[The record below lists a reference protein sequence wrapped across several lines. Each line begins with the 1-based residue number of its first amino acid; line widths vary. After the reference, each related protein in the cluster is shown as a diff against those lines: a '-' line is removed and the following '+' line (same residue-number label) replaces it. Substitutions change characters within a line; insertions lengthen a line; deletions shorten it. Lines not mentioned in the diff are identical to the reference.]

1 MELKAAA
8 RPALL
13 RSREPHAHARV
24 TFVEL
29 FFDLVFVFAITQLS
43 HALVHDPT
51 PAGAL
56 RAAVLFLAMWWVW
69 IFTSWVTNWL
79 DPDRGPIRTLL
90 FLMMLAGLVLSM
102 AIPSAFGERGLA
114 FALAYT
120 AMQVGRTAFMLWAI
134 GPDDPALRRNFLRI
148 LVWLGAA
155 SPFWIIGGL
164 VPPDARLGLWAIALA
179 IEYVSPSVY
188 FWVPGLGRS
197 TIGDWQVEGAHLS
210 ERCALFIIIALG
222 ESILVTGATFAGMAW
237 TAEAAAAFVTAFVGS
252 IAMWWV
258 YFNIG
263 AERGTRHITSA
274 GDPGRMARLGYTY
287 LHLPVVAGIVVAA
300 VGDEM
305 ILHHPQGHT
314 DRAAVACILG
324 GPALYLGGLLLFKRI
339 GLGRL
344 PLSHLVGLALLALL
358 LLVAA
363 PVLSPLALAVSANA
377 VLVLV
382 AIWEHLSLRTRQA

>member
-1 MELKAAA
+1 
-8 RPALL
+8 
-13 RSREPHAHARV
+13 
-24 TFVEL
+24 
-29 FFDLVFVFAITQLS
+29 
-43 HALVHDPT
+43 
-51 PAGAL
+51 
-56 RAAVLFLAMWWVW
+56 
-69 IFTSWVTNWL
+69 
-79 DPDRGPIRTLL
+79 
-90 FLMMLAGLVLSM
+90 
-102 AIPSAFGERGLA
+102 
-114 FALAYT
+114 
-120 AMQVGRTAFMLWAI
+120 MQVGRTAFMLWAI

-164 VPPDARLGLWAIALA
+164 VRPMRGSAFGRWRW
-179 IEYVSPSVY
+179 PSSTSRPAAD

-197 TIGDWQVEGAHLS
+197 TIGDWRWRAAHLS

-274 GDPGRMARLGYTY
+274 GDPGRDGAAR
-287 LHLPVVAGIVVAA
+287 LHLPPSAGGRRHRGRGRGRRDDPAPSA
-300 VGDEM
+300 RPHRSRG
-305 ILHHPQGHT
+305 
-314 DRAAVACILG
+314 VACILG

-339 GLGRL
+339 GQGRL
-344 PLSHLVGLALLALL
+344 PLSHLVGLALLAPCS
-358 LLVAA
+358 LVAA
-363 PVLSPLALAVSANA
+363 PVLSPLALAASANA

>member
-1 MELKAAA
+1 LTAAV

-13 RSREPHAHARV
+13 RPREPHAHARV

-29 FFDLVFVFAITQLS
+29 FFDLVFVFAVTQVS
-43 HALVHDPT
+43 HALLHDLT

-56 RAAVLFLAMWWVW
+56 RTGVLFLAMWWVW
-69 IFTSWVTNWL
+69 IYTSWVTNWL
-79 DPDRGPIRTLL
+79 DPDRAPIRTLL

-102 AIPSAFGERGLA
+102 AIPAAFGERGLA

-155 SPFWIIGGL
+155 APFWIAGGL
-164 VPPDARLGLWAIALA
+164 VAPDARLVLWAIALA
-179 IEYVSPSVY
+179 IEYASPAAG

-197 TIGDWQVEGAHLS
+197 TVGDWRVEGAHLS

-222 ESILVTGATFAGMAW
+222 ESILVTGATFAGMTW
-237 TAEAAAAFVTAFVGS
+237 TAETAAAFVTAFEGS

-263 AERGTRHITSA
+263 AERGTRHITGA
-274 GDPGRMARLGYTY
+274 ADQGRMARLGYTY

-305 ILHHPQGHT
+305 VLHHPHGHT
-314 DRAAVACILG
+314 EPAAVACILG

-344 PLSHLVGLALLALL
+344 PLSHMVGLGLLAALL
-358 LLVAA
+358 LLAA
-363 PVLSPLALAVSANA
+363 PLLSPLALAAAANA

-382 AIWEHLSLRTRQA
+382 AAWEHLSLRTLLA